1 MVGKIKIGIF
11 DALSNRYSLD
21 GFKEGCINEI
31 EVLKNELQK
40 LYKSLYIDKD
50 KENALILDVYQSNQD
65 GTFVYTIKDFEDS
78 QESRINAMYID
89 AKTFHEVLN
98 KHFEKLSGERDAI
111 CSRIDSLVKV
121 RDNVR
126 TLQDWLDIDTF
137 LRELQEEIERFS
149 DSNLEI
155 LEKDI
160 HEVANKVNKKDG
172 NRIEISDINS
182 ISYGLRGGIRYRYYP
197 ILIFGD

>member
-1 MVGKIKIGIF
+1 M
-11 DALSNRYSLD
+11 
-21 GFKEGCINEI
+21 
-31 EVLKNELQK
+31 
-40 LYKSLYIDKD
+40 YIDKD

-65 GTFVYTIKDFEDS
+65 GTFVYEIKDLEKS
-78 QESRINAMYID
+78 QKSYISAMYIS

-137 LRELQEEIERFS
+137 LRELQEESERFS

-172 NRIEISDINS
+172 NRIETSDINS